1 MNFNNFTQSLR
12 LREYYYMALRHKLL
26 FFTTALAAVLIAT
39 FMAFTS
45 PKIFQAETVLLVE
58 GGQKLLN
65 PLIDGLAISP
75 SASSRMRYMREE
87 LLSWQRLTLLVE
99 KLKLDGKSKSPLEYE
114 RLIKTLRDTINIRFR
129 GDDLITISYEG
140 QDPKGSQEIVQ
151 TLSDIIISGNLTSAD
166 LEANSAIRFI
176 KKQMET
182 YRAKLEESEKKLRE
196 FREIYSS
203 SLPIA
208 MRMNEQLVALKM
220 ELNNLLV
227 DNTEEHPRVIQTRN
241 LIAQLEKQRGTYI
254 KSAQEEGVEINPE
267 EYAKLSTSV
276 PLQEQQ
282 LAKLQRDYSVNESI
296 YQRLSQRLETAKI
309 SQTLE
314 DTENSMKFK
323 ILEPARLPLEPIKP
337 NKPLFIIGG
346 LIIGIG
352 LGVALIYVIEL
363 SNTSIRNLDEARNL
377 LELPIFG
384 SIASIRPE
392 ELLMGERLREEVGV

>member
-1 MNFNNFTQSLR
+1 MDLNNFTQSLR

-26 FFTTALAAVLIAT
+26 FFTTTIAAVVIAT

-45 PKIFQAETVLLVE
+45 PKIYQAQTVLLVE
-58 GGQKLLN
+58 GGQKILS

-75 SASSRMRYMREE
+75 SVQSRMRFLREE

-99 KLKLDGKSKSPLEYE
+99 KLKLDEKSKTPLEFE
-114 RLIKTLRDTINIRFR
+114 KLIKALRNSLSIKMQGNDI
-129 GDDLITISYEG
+129 ISIAHEG
-140 QDPKGSQEIVQ
+140 SDPKKSQEIVQ
-151 TLSDIIISGNLTSAD
+151 TFSDIIITGNLTSAD

-176 KKQMET
+176 KKQMES
-182 YRAKLEESEKKLRE
+182 YREKLEESEKKLRE
-196 FREIYSS
+196 FREIYAS

-227 DNTEEHPRVIQTRN
+227 DNTDEHPRVQQTRQ
-241 LIAQLEKQRGTYI
+241 LIEQLEKQRVQYMN
-254 KSAQEEGVEINPE
+254 SAKEEGVAIDPE
-267 EYAKLSTSV
+267 EFAKMATSV

-296 YQRLSQRLETAKI
+296 YQKLLQRLETAKI

-314 DTENSMKFK
+314 DTENAMKFK

-337 NKPLFIIGG
+337 NKPLFIMGG
-346 LIIGIG
+346 LIIGLG
-352 LGVALIYVIEL
+352 LGIALIYIIEL
-363 SNTSIRNLDEARNL
+363 SNTSIRNLDDARNL

-384 SIASIRPE
+384 SIATIRPE
-392 ELLMGERLREEVGV
+392 ELLMGERMREEVGV